1 MTFSCDY
8 CSARINT
15 NQGLR
20 SHISQ
25 SAACG
30 RKYFEANAPA
40 DAASD
45 SGESVGSEVVDAGEI
60 GEDFGDIALGS
71 EGHPAISDDEMLDPP
86 QQEDEPNNTDP
97 ASTPPAASPA
107 KKRPRATVEEVED
120 EDDCWAQNFP
130 EAAQAGAAYEACRTQ
145 FEKLRD
151 EQKGAGKAPWSP
163 FESEDQ
169 WELARWLMTAGISL
183 KKTDAFLKLK
193 TARTFIFNSSLD

>member
-1 MTFSCDY
+1 MPFSCDY
-8 CSARINT
+8 CSARIKT

-30 RKYFEANAPA
+30 RKYSEANA
-40 DAASD
+40 AASD
-45 SGESVGSEVVDAGEI
+45 SDESAVSDVDEGASTG
-60 GEDFGDIALGS
+60 DFGDIGLGS
-71 EGHPAISDDEMLDPP
+71 EGGHPGISDDELEMPDPP
-86 QQEDEPNNTDP
+86 QQQDAPDNADPDPNP
-97 ASTPPAASPA
+97 GAAGTT
-107 KKRPRATVEEVED
+107 KKRQRATVEEVED
-120 EDDCWAQNFP
+120 EDDCWTQSFP
-130 EAAQAGAAYEACRTQ
+130 EAAQAGAAYRACQTQ

-151 EQKGAGKAPWSP
+151 EQQGAGKAPWAP

-193 TARTFIFNSSLD
+193 TARTFI